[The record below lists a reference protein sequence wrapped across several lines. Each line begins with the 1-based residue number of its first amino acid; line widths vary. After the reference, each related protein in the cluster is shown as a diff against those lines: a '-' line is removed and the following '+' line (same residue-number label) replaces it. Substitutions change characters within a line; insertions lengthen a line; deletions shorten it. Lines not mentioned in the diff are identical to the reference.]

1 MKTILLV
8 GATGVFGQRLARHLA
23 GFQGIRLLLTSRDP
37 AKAQAMCR
45 TIEVDG
51 GAAQLEPLA
60 FEKSAGFAIL
70 SAHRPWLVI
79 DASGPFQ
86 QTDLS
91 FPRAVLEGGAHYLD
105 LADARDYLLGFA
117 ELDGV
122 AKARNL
128 VALAGASSTPA
139 LSSAAMAEIT
149 RGWRRIDTVDIAI
162 TPGGKS
168 DVGPAVLEAIL
179 SYAGTAVETFRNGQ
193 LGHVIAWSGSS
204 RRAIPALGHRRV
216 APVDTADAKLLSA
229 HFGIRSLVR
238 FQAGLESPLE
248 QWGLTFLAH
257 LRRLGLLRSLVPL
270 APLLLRARALTKPF
284 TQDRGAML
292 VEASGLDEAGR
303 PVVAQWSLL
312 AENGH
317 GPQVPTLPAA
327 AAVRALL
334 DGGLPAGARPCV
346 GALSLDTIEQEMKAY
361 AIRTRQQRTPLPADS
376 VFSRSLGDAYPSL
389 PSPIKA
395 FHDADA
401 APVWEGRA
409 SVEAGTSLPARIIQR
424 LVGLPR
430 SGADLPVRV
439 TVEKK
444 PTCPSEPMIETWCR
458 DFDGRQF
465 RSVLGSTGTGE
476 VTERFGPIRI
486 RLAAAAREGAVT
498 LPVLGWAIL
507 GIPMPLWL
515 APRSK
520 ASEAVDHAGR
530 FRFDVMLA
538 LPGGAL
544 LAHYRGYLQQAQ
556 RGDDTPAGTGW
567 FSRNSESEFVPAEA
581 ACAEVSR

>member
-1 MKTILLV
+1 MTTVLLV

-23 GFQGIRLLLTSRDP
+23 GFKGIRLLLTSRDP
-37 AKAQAMCR
+37 AKAQALCR
-45 TIEVDG
+45 AIQSDG
-51 GAAQLEPLA
+51 GAAPMEPLA
-60 FEKSAGFAIL
+60 FDKSAGFATL

-91 FPRAVLEGGAHYLD
+91 FPKAVLEAGAHYLD
-105 LADARDYLLGFA
+105 LADARDYLMDFA
-117 ELDGV
+117 GLDAV

-139 LSSAAMAEIT
+139 LSSAAVAEIT

-179 SYAGTAVETFRNGQ
+179 IYAGTAIETFRNGQ
-193 LGHVIAWSGSS
+193 LGRVIAWSGSS
-204 RRAIPALGHRRV
+204 RRAIPTLGNRRV
-216 APVDTADAKLLSA
+216 APVETADAMLLSA
-229 HFGIRSLVR
+229 HFGIRSQVS
-238 FQAGLESPLE
+238 FQAGLESAIE

-257 LRRLGLLRSLVPL
+257 LRRLGLVRSLVPL
-270 APLLLRARALTKPF
+270 APLLLRARALTKLF

-303 PVVAQWSLL
+303 PVMAQWSLL
-312 AENGH
+312 AEKGH

-334 DGGLPAGARPCV
+334 AGGLPAGARPCV
-346 GALSLDTIEQEMKAY
+346 DTLSLDAIEQEMKAY
-361 AIRTRQQRTPLPADS
+361 AIRTRQERTTLPKDS
-376 VFSRSLGDAYPSL
+376 IFSLSLGDAYSSL
-389 PSPIKA
+389 PSPLKA
-395 FHDADA
+395 FHDADS
-401 APVWEGRA
+401 APVWEGWA
-409 SVEAGTSLPARIIQR
+409 NVEAGTSLPARVIQQF
-424 LVGLPR
+424 VDLPKA
-430 SGADLPVRV
+430 GAVVPVRV
-439 TVEKK
+439 TVSKK
-444 PTCPSEPMIETWCR
+444 LTSPSEPMIETWCR

-465 RSVLGSTGTGE
+465 RSVLRSTGNGE

-486 RLAAAAREGAVT
+486 RLAAAARAGTVT
-498 LPVLGWAIL
+498 LPISGWSIF
-507 GIPMPLWL
+507 GVPMPRWL
-515 APRSK
+515 APSSD

-530 FRFDVMLA
+530 FRFDVRLA

-544 LAHYRGYLQQAQ
+544 LAHYRGYLQPVKHLDGTA
-556 RGDDTPAGTGW
+556 AGIGW
-567 FSRNSESEFVPAEA
+567 LSRNSKLDVVSAAA
-581 ACAEVSR
+581 ACADLSR